1 MERISAFIGDSWVA
15 LAGVLLRII
24 VEPGA
29 PGNGRVAT
37 ACAAAI
43 LPVMTSTTAGL
54 ASRLAGILGPGG
66 FSNALAERRRHAADA
81 LRRDR
86 AGDANAAGPAWVAWP
101 RTPGEVQALVRVA
114 NATGTPLVPYG
125 GGTGLM
131 GGALPG
137 PSAIVVNLTRMEA
150 VRQLSAA
157 DRTVTAEAGVVL
169 GDLDRALSPAGLMLG
184 HDPWT
189 VGVATVGGTISTD
202 GLGYRGGQYGSMG
215 QQVLGL
221 EAVLPDGT
229 LITTTPAA
237 KRSTGPALHHL
248 FIGGEG
254 CFGIITAATLRV
266 FPLPEAHSLY
276 ALRFTDFDTGFA
288 AVQALFDAG
297 LVPALL
303 EYGEEFAAP
312 VPAGWRAAAG
322 ADGSTVL
329 YLGFEGY
336 RELVR
341 AQVRRALATCRAH
354 GGITLPRAVAR
365 EFWDTRHAAAE
376 RFVARRA
383 AAGVPPLLQPVEPE
397 PVADFVHIALR
408 ASQVPGFRRRCLAV
422 AEAGGVLVRDCG
434 LWNRPELFSLVLVE
448 PGGDTPK
455 LRRAV
460 DAVITAAQDAGGAME
475 YCHGVGVRLA
485 GFMEREHGAGL
496 GVLRTIKHALDP
508 QGIMNPG
515 KLGL

>member
-1 MERISAFIGDSWVA
+1 
-15 LAGVLLRII
+15 
-24 VEPGA
+24 
-29 PGNGRVAT
+29 
-37 ACAAAI
+37 
-43 LPVMTSTTAGL
+43 MTSTTVDL
-54 ASRLAGILGPGG
+54 ASRLAEVLGPEG
-66 FSNALAERRRHAADA
+66 FSNTPAERRRHAADA

-86 AGDANAAGPAWVAWP
+86 AGDAGAAGPAWVAWP
-101 RTPGEVQALVRVA
+101 RTPGEVQALVRLA
-114 NATGTPLVPYG
+114 AATGTPLVPYG

-137 PSAIVVNLTRMEA
+137 AGAIVVDLTRMDA
-150 VRQLSAA
+150 VRQISAE

-169 GDLDRALSPAGLMLG
+169 GDLDRSLAPAGLMLG

-202 GLGYRGGQYGSMG
+202 SLGYRGGQYGSMG

-221 EAVLPDGT
+221 EAVLPDGS
-229 LITTTPAA
+229 LITTKPAA
-237 KRSTGPALHHL
+237 KRSTGPGLHHL

-266 FPLPEAHSLY
+266 FPLPEARSLH
-276 ALRFTDFDTGFA
+276 ALRFPDFDTGFA
-288 AVQALFDAG
+288 AVQALSDAG

-312 VPAGWRAAAG
+312 APPGRRAATGAG
-322 ADGSTVL
+322 GSAVL

-341 AQVRRALATCRAH
+341 AQVRRALTTCRTR
-354 GGITLPRAVAR
+354 GGMALPPAVAR
-365 EFWDTRHAAAE
+365 EFWDIRHAAAE
-376 RFVARRA
+376 RFVARRDA
-383 AAGVPPLLQPVEPE
+383 TGVPPLLQPAEPG
-397 PVADFVHIALR
+397 PVADFVHVALP
-408 ASQVPGFRRRCLAV
+408 ASQVPGFRRHCLAL
-422 AEAGGVLVRDCG
+422 AAAGGVLVRDCG

-448 PGGDTPK
+448 PGGNTAK
-455 LRRAV
+455 LRPVV

-496 GVLRTIKHALDP
+496 DVLRAIKRALDP